1 MILLSHE
8 GLSALVMVALFI
20 AALFAGIFTPA
31 SYKSLL
37 IKSIKN
43 SLNPVNSSLKKLVES
58 KQVGYAVISIYLI
71 ILYNNLRV
79 AAINL
84 LLGITFIAPI
94 AIILFNG
101 YMVGAFLSYGDITRN
116 SILLLP
122 HGVVELTA
130 IIYSS
135 ILGLSL
141 GLGLVRKLRGKD
153 VDLLAELRRKAE
165 GFKWVVALLSI
176 AAFIEVFIT
185 PLLFLAYVLNSG
197 SNVTAI
203 LP

>member
-1 MILLSHE
+1 MILLNHE
-8 GLSALVMVALFI
+8 KMSAIIMTTLFI
-20 AALFAGIFTPA
+20 AALLAGILTPVT
-31 SYKSLL
+31 YKSSF

-43 SLNPVNSSLKKLVES
+43 SLNPINSSLKKLVES
-58 KQVGYAVISIYLI
+58 KQIGYAVITIYLL
-71 ILYNNLRV
+71 ILYNNLKV

-101 YMVGAFLSYGDITRN
+101 YMVGAFISYGDIIKN

-122 HGVVELTA
+122 HGIVELTA
-130 IIYSS
+130 LIYSS

-141 GLGLVRKLRGKD
+141 GLGLIRKCKGED
-153 VDLLAELRRKAE
+153 VQLMNELRRKA
-165 GFKWVVALLSI
+165 GSFRWVILLLSI

-185 PLLFLAYVLNSG
+185 PLLFLAYTLTSG
-197 SNVTAI
+197 SNITAT

>member
-1 MILLSHE
+1 VILLNHE
-8 GLSALVMVALFI
+8 KMSAIIMTTLFI
-20 AALFAGIFTPA
+20 AALLAGILTPVT
-31 SYKSLL
+31 YKSSF

-43 SLNPVNSSLKKLVES
+43 SLNPINSSLKKLVES
-58 KQVGYAVISIYLI
+58 KQIGYAVITIYLL
-71 ILYNNLRV
+71 ILYNNLKV

-101 YMVGAFLSYGDITRN
+101 YMVGAFISYGDIIKN

-122 HGVVELTA
+122 HGIVELTA
-130 IIYSS
+130 LIYSS

-141 GLGLVRKLRGKD
+141 GLGLIRKCKGED
-153 VDLLAELRRKAE
+153 VQLMNELRRKA
-165 GFKWVVALLSI
+165 GSFRWVILLLSI

-185 PLLFLAYVLNSG
+185 PLLFLAYTLTSG
-197 SNVTAI
+197 SNITAT